1 LTEIHSRLD
10 ERCAT
15 IVGQGSNSGGEL
27 LAQSLPY
34 RQSLRKAV
42 GLSARCGPDV
52 TYAKAVKGK
61 KTRQRYARRVGRQKQ
76 RLSAMAKPSRRR
88 AFSARGQSVADRRL
102 SAFVSAAVSRDR
114 RTGGAI
120 SR

>member
-1 LTEIHSRLD
+1 LR
-10 ERCAT
+10 
-15 IVGQGSNSGGEL
+15 QGSNSGGEV

-34 RQSLRKAV
+34 RRPLRKGV

-76 RLSAMAKPSRRR
+76 RLSAMAKPS
-88 AFSARGQSVADRRL
+88 GEL
-102 SAFVSAAVSRDR
+102 SLPAAKASPIAAVAFVSAAVARDR